1 MQTQLPWSLK
11 SLRKLGVWICDHPDE
26 NPPSTLPTYDDVMVF
41 YNELAA
47 ATQAEIEGWDW
58 APLLGDRVREVTSR
72 PKTIDTLREK
82 LKRDHATPLQSV
94 QDIAGVRFEAEMTLD
109 EQDAVVEAIAGHFR
123 RPDDPD
129 SCRVRDMREEPHSGY
144 RAVHLWLRLPARVEV
159 QVRTHLQGQWANTY
173 EALADIEG
181 RRIRY
186 GKFPE
191 EKQSR
196 VLVETLQKL
205 STEYIAPHEKALN
218 ETRLIRLL
226 LEEMSPED
234 AATAEA
240 EAARQRLAKIDARL
254 SSEEQDIQLALANAL
269 EAFDNIRAK
278 RKG

>member
-11 SLRKLGVWICDHPDE
+11 SLRKLGVCIRDDAEIPAF
-26 NPPSTLPTYDDVMVF
+26 LPTYDEVMVF

-47 ATQAEIEGWDW
+47 GTQAEIEGWDW

-82 LKRDHATPLQSV
+82 LQRDHATPLPSV

-129 SCRVRDMREEPHSGY
+129 SCRVRDMRDDPHSGY

-173 EALADIEG
+173 EALADIMG
-181 RRIRY
+181 RGIRY
-186 GKFPE
+186 GEFPE
-191 EKQSR
+191 EKTSR
-196 VLVETLQKL
+196 VIVETLQDL
-205 STEYIAPHEKALN
+205 STVYIAPHEKTLN
-218 ETRLIRLL
+218 ETRKIRLF
-226 LEEMSPED
+226 LEELD
-234 AATAEA
+234 AEAALSAEA
-240 EAARQRLAKIDARL
+240 EELREDLAIVDARL
-254 SSEEQDIQLALANAL
+254 SSEGPRIQKALANAQ
-269 EAFDNIRAK
+269 ERFDSIRAK